1 MLAIAL
7 PVIAFLAITFLATA
21 LPAIALL
28 ALPQRRAWAAA
39 AEKFVGN
46 CNFLF
51 FMSCVCLDVVFCA
64 YTIYSI
70 ARAHAKK
77 VTEFAKK
84 VSKKNKF
91 AAKNA

>member
-1 MLAIAL
+1 LLAIAL
-7 PVIAFLAITFLATA
+7 H
-21 LPAIALL
+21 AIALHAI

-51 FMSCVCLDVVFCA
+51 FISCVCLDVVFCA

-77 VTEFAKK
+77 SDGICEK
-84 VSKKNKF
+84 SLKKNKF